1 MSAQID
7 VRSGSV
13 YLDAAVADRY
23 FGGVD
28 AVVML
33 IREGELHILPVH
45 QMAAGGC
52 LLKWRNAAGDRVA
65 SAPDVFGAK
74 GLETWCADGLEA
86 VWSAEKGA
94 LIIAL
99 GIAN

>member
-1 MSAQID
+1 MLRSTSKAAPFISMRRLPNDTSA
-7 VRSGSV
+7 GSMT
-13 YLDAAVADRY
+13 
-23 FGGVD
+23 
-28 AVVML
+28 VVML
-33 IREGELHILPVH
+33 IREDELHILPVH

-52 LLKWRNAAGDRVA
+52 LLKRRNAAGDRVA
-65 SAPDVFGAK
+65 SAPDVFGAN

-94 LIIAL
+94 LIVAL